1 MASSAIDFL
10 AGTIAGFC
18 GLLVSQ
24 PFDTIK
30 VRQQTSKHA
39 VTALSVLYGTLRHE
53 SCASLYRGLGPPLA
67 STPLI
72 NALTFAVYARASSA
86 LAATEY
92 SSPISTLLAGS
103 AAGATQ
109 AVVRIPVENVK
120 IKLQLQ
126 HLQLGSGP
134 ALQHS
139 SSLTCLL
146 QTLRL
151 QGPRGLL
158 TGSGATLCREV
169 PSFGVYFSLYEALN
183 SRLQQSGAGTAAA
196 ASLAGGLAGMG
207 SWALVFPVDTIKTAQ
222 QSMANCRH
230 PQAVSMAKK
239 AAALYREA
247 GVARFYRGLSVCMI
261 RAFSVNAVIFPVYE
275 LASRVMQQQQQLQQ
289 QRS

>member
-30 VRQQTSKHA
+30 VRQQTSKNA
-39 VTALSVLYGTLRHE
+39 VTAVSVLYSTLRHE
-53 SCASLYRGLGPPLA
+53 GCASLYRGLGPPLA

-86 LAATEY
+86 LAANEH
-92 SSPISTLLAGS
+92 SGPISTLLAGS

-126 HLQLGSGP
+126 HLQLGSTP
-134 ALQHS
+134 ALRYG
-139 SSLTCLL
+139 SLTCLL

-183 SRLQQSGAGTAAA
+183 SRLQQSGAGVAAA

-207 SWALVFPVDTIKTAQ
+207 SWALVFPIDTIKTAQ
-222 QSMANCRH
+222 QSMADCRH

-247 GVARFYRGLSVCMI
+247 GVGRFYRGLSVCMI

-275 LASRVMQQQQQLQQ
+275 LASRVMQQQQKLQQ
-289 QRS
+289 KS

>member
-10 AGTIAGFC
+10 AGTVAGFC

-30 VRQQTSKHA
+30 VRQQTS
-39 VTALSVLYGTLRHE
+39 TSSVSATTVLFNTLRRE
-53 SCASLYRGLGPPLA
+53 GYASLYRGLGPPLA

-86 LAATEY
+86 LAETEH
-92 SSPISTLLAGS
+92 SGPISTLAGS

-126 HLQLGSGP
+126 QLQLGSAP
-134 ALQHS
+134 ALQYS
-139 SSLTCLL
+139 SSLTCLM
-146 QTLRL
+146 QTLKL
-151 QGPRGLL
+151 HGPRGLL

-183 SRLQQSGAGTAAA
+183 SRLQQSGAGIATAS
-196 ASLAGGLAGMG
+196 SLAGGLAGMG
-207 SWALVFPVDTIKTAQ
+207 SWALVYPIDTIKTAQ
-222 QSMANCRH
+222 QGMRDCRH
-230 PQAVSMAKK
+230 PQALSMAKK
-239 AAALYREA
+239 AAALYKEA
-247 GVARFYRGLSVCMI
+247 GVSRFYRGISVCMI

-275 LASRVMQQQQQLQQ
+275 LASSVMQQQQQQ
-289 QRS
+289 QR